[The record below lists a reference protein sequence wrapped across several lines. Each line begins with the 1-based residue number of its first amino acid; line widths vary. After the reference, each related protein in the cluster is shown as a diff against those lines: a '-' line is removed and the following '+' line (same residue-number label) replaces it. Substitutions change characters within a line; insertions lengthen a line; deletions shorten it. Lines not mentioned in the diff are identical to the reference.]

1 MNLVLNYEGFE
12 HYMYYLKDLNDGIQ
26 YLFKFK
32 NGYGASVVKN
42 RMSYGH
48 DDDLWELAV
57 LEFEDGGKSYNWDIT
72 YDTPITE
79 DVEGYL
85 TDEDVRNLLRR
96 IKEL

>member
-12 HYMYYLKDLNDGIQ
+12 HQMYHKKDVFEGVQ

-32 NGYGASVVKN
+32 NGYGASVVKH
-42 RMSYGH
+42 RGSYGH
-48 DDDLWELAV
+48 EDDKWELAV

-72 YDTPITE
+72 YETPITD
-79 DVEGYL
+79 DVEGWL
-85 TDEDVRNLLRR
+85 TDEDVRNLLKR

>member
-1 MNLVLNYEGFE
+1 MNLNLNYEGFE
-12 HYMYYLKDLNDGIQ
+12 TNLISEEPSFGGVQ
-26 YLFKFK
+26 YRFRFD
-32 NGYGASVVKN
+32 NRYGASVIKHKY
-42 RMSYGH
+42 SYGS

-57 LEFEDGGKSYNWDIT
+57 LFYSVVCPKGEIT

-85 TDEDVRNLLRR
+85 TDEEVRNLLAQ